1 MKTKA
6 PHFPDEKKV
15 CQNEAAQLVTELWK
29 IIKLGEKKTTSLKK
43 NQVRY
48 ECAGCGPYIISC
60 SAGSLLLLSGRCVS
74 LSPAVPPLHSAY
86 FSTSLFPT
94 GVSLGS
100 VAACPIPC

>member
-48 ECAGCGPYIISC
+48 DLSSISLCFTFFFFNDKIDLGPFQ
-60 SAGSLLLLSGRCVS
+60 SLL
-74 LSPAVPPLHSAY
+74 
-86 FSTSLFPT
+86 
-94 GVSLGS
+94 
-100 VAACPIPC
+100 